1 MRSAIMNIDGSNLSE
16 IFDISNSKT
25 KNASV
30 QGKSA
35 EFANSTGAF
44 FDGKSGQVKSITG
57 KTSGIAGKN
66 SVLISEMTDENVI
79 KSSENTKDAYDR
91 IVNKADVG
99 ETGELVVTSETLK
112 QIAEVVTPE
121 NFSKYEELGIIADKD
136 SPESILTVSE
146 RIDIELA
153 THCDNYTP
161 VGDFNMSD
169 LEEMYGARAAQIKET
184 LDKIQNLQPISRE
197 ASEYL
202 LVNDMDLSVDNV
214 YTAEHSVNNS
224 GISSE
229 KYEKLS
235 DEEWNELQGQI
246 EDILNKNGFDIND
259 ENMSN
264 AKWLIEEK
272 IPVTTEN
279 LYKLSEI
286 DVINQNI
293 SDNQIGEND
302 WIQKIALNVSYGLS
316 AGSTSANYYSDI
328 KSDSIEAVEIITNGT
343 DEQIETLVTDGKE
356 VTLLNMKR
364 QEEDTSYKYT
374 KERTDNISDEM
385 QKKIITER
393 KNLEELRLKMTVE
406 ASALLIKNGINI
418 EITGLSE
425 LVEELKDIEAKYVA
439 NIFNETGTVVNDENI
454 SIFNET
460 ANYMEAFARTPSY
473 VLGDVLNNDIEFN
486 VEDITV
492 EGAVKEN
499 ILKSAQIAY
508 DTLGTKPDRE
518 LGDSLKKAFTG
529 IDKMLEDLGLENS
542 ADNQRAIRILAY
554 NEMVVDKKNVND
566 IKELDSEVTK
576 LIDNLTP
583 RTTAY
588 LIANGINPLKTDIH
602 TLNEE
607 LDKINENMDND
618 EVEKY
623 SEYLWKLE
631 KNKEISKEDKDAY
644 IGVYRLIRMVEKGDR
659 KAIGAV
665 MKQGG
670 EVTMRSLLTAA
681 RSLNNTGNDVTVDDS
696 LGLSDEVKLSD
707 SNIDKQ
713 LDYFDSQRFLERAK
727 KAAFDTVGANNT
739 ADNVE
744 VNQSENNDTESQASD
759 YDILRAE
766 ELQSLQTISE
776 EALLNIYEDGTV
788 VNNSNILGV
797 AFYTM
802 NGGKTY
808 SKIKGICDDEKV
820 SKDLDKITEILDD
833 TSSDADGINV
843 DSTYDDVSGSTDRN
857 SEVNISDI
865 DRLNAALN
873 EMSGDIKEAL
883 MNKSHIDVKDIRSV
897 NRMMNYVNRSATRN
911 SYYVPANINGELST
925 VKITIET
932 GESEK
937 GKVTIGMKDLD
948 IKAEFTINET
958 NVKGLIMTDGN
969 VIDNENYERFAEE
982 FKTQIES
989 LGLNLKNLSKTD
1001 TGYAGNDRTDNENDN
1016 KVTTNT
1022 LFKVAKV
1029 YISSIKKYAGQT
1041 DK

>member
-1 MRSAIMNIDGSNLSE
+1 MNIDGSNLSE

-30 QGKSA
+30 QGNSA
-35 EFANSTGAF
+35 EFAKSTGVF
-44 FDGKSGQVKSITG
+44 FDGRAGQVKSAVG
-57 KTSGIAGKN
+57 KTSDIAGKN
-66 SVLISEMTDENVI
+66 SILISKMDDENVI

-99 ETGELVVTSETLK
+99 ETSELVVTGETLK
-112 QIAEVVTPE
+112 QIAEAVTPE
-121 NFSKYEELGIIADKD
+121 KFSKYEELGIIADKD
-136 SPESILTVSE
+136 SPQSILTVSE

-161 VGDFNMSD
+161 IGDFNISD
-169 LEEMYGARAAQIKET
+169 LEEMYGARASQIKET

-224 GISSE
+224 SNSSE

-235 DEEWNELQGQI
+235 DEEWNELYGQI

-264 AKWLIEEK
+264 AKWLIEDK
-272 IPVTTEN
+272 IPVTAAN

-286 DVINQNI
+286 DAINQNI
-293 SDNQIGEND
+293 SNNQISENA

-328 KSDSIEAVEIITNGT
+328 KSDSIEAVEIIHNGT

-374 KERTDNISDEM
+374 KERTDNITDEM
-385 QKKIITER
+385 HKKIITER

-406 ASALLIKNGINI
+406 ASALMIKNGINV

-425 LVEELKDIEAKYVA
+425 LVEELKNIEAKYVT

-460 ANYMEAFARTPSY
+460 ANYMEAFARIPSY
-473 VLGDVLNNDIEFN
+473 VLGDVLNNNIEFN

-529 IDKMLEDLGLENS
+529 IDKMLEDLELEDS
-542 ADNQRAIRILAY
+542 TDNQRAIRILAY
-554 NEMVVDKKNVND
+554 NEMIIDEKNIND
-566 IKELDSEVTK
+566 IKKLDSEVTK

-588 LIANGINPLKTDIH
+588 LIANGINPLKTDIQ

-607 LDKINENMDND
+607 LDKINENMDTD

-665 MKQGG
+665 MKQGS

-681 RSLNNTGNDVTVDDS
+681 RSLNNTGNDMIVDDS

-713 LDYFDSQRFLERAK
+713 LDYFDSQSFLERAK
-727 KAAFDTVGANNT
+727 KTTFDTIGANKAAN
-739 ADNVE
+739 NIE
-744 VNQSENNDTESQASD
+744 VNKSENNDTDTQNSD
-759 YDILRAE
+759 YDILRVE
-766 ELQSLQTISE
+766 EVQSLQTISE
-776 EALLNIYEDGTV
+776 ETLLNIYEDGTV
-788 VNNSNILGV
+788 VNNSNILGL

-808 SKIKGICDDEKV
+808 SKIKRICDDEKV
-820 SKDLDKITEILDD
+820 SGDLDKITKILDGTSNNADD
-833 TSSDADGINV
+833 TNVETEYYDLSRDTDG
-843 DSTYDDVSGSTDRN
+843 N
-857 SEVNISDI
+857 SEVNTLDI
-865 DRLNAALN
+865 DRLNAVLN

-883 MNKSHIDVKDIRSV
+883 INKSHIDVKDIRSV
-897 NRMMNYVNRSATRN
+897 NRMLNYVKRSAARN

-937 GKVTIGMKDLD
+937 GKVTVRMKDSD
-948 IKAEFTINET
+948 INAEFTINDT
-958 NVKGLIMTDGN
+958 DVKGLIMIGDN
-969 VIDNENYERFAEE
+969 AMDNENYERFAEE
-982 FKTQIES
+982 FKARIEN

-1001 TGYAGNDRTDNENDN
+1001 TGYAGNNRAYSKNVN
-1016 KVTTNT
+1016 KVTTST
-1022 LFKVAKV
+1022 LFKVAKE

>member
-1 MRSAIMNIDGSNLSE
+1 
-16 IFDISNSKT
+16 
-25 KNASV
+25 
-30 QGKSA
+30 
-35 EFANSTGAF
+35 
-44 FDGKSGQVKSITG
+44 
-57 KTSGIAGKN
+57 
-66 SVLISEMTDENVI
+66 
-79 KSSENTKDAYDR
+79 
-91 IVNKADVG
+91 
-99 ETGELVVTSETLK
+99 
-112 QIAEVVTPE
+112 
-121 NFSKYEELGIIADKD
+121 
-136 SPESILTVSE
+136 
-146 RIDIELA
+146 
-153 THCDNYTP
+153 
-161 VGDFNMSD
+161 
-169 LEEMYGARAAQIKET
+169 MYGARASQIKET

-224 GISSE
+224 SNSSE

-235 DEEWNELQGQI
+235 DEEWNELYGQI

-264 AKWLIEEK
+264 AKWLIEDK
-272 IPVTTEN
+272 IPVTAAN

-293 SDNQIGEND
+293 SNNQISENN

-328 KSDSIEAVEIITNGT
+328 KSDSIEAVEIIHNGT

-374 KERTDNISDEM
+374 KERTDNITDEM
-385 QKKIITER
+385 HKKIITER

-406 ASALLIKNGINI
+406 ASALMIKNGINV

-425 LVEELKDIEAKYVA
+425 LVEELKNIEVKYVT

-460 ANYMEAFARTPSY
+460 ANYMEAFARIPSY
-473 VLGDVLNNDIEFN
+473 VLGDVLNNNIEFN

-529 IDKMLEDLGLENS
+529 IDKMLEDLELEDS
-542 ADNQRAIRILAY
+542 TDNQRAIRILAY
-554 NEMVVDKKNVND
+554 NEMIIDEKNIND
-566 IKELDSEVTK
+566 IKKLDSEVTK

-588 LIANGINPLKTDIH
+588 LIANGINPLKTDIQ

-607 LDKINENMDND
+607 LDKINENMDTD

-665 MKQGG
+665 MKQGS

-681 RSLNNTGNDVTVDDS
+681 RSLNNTGNDMIVDDS

-713 LDYFDSQRFLERAK
+713 LDYFDSQSFLERAK
-727 KAAFDTVGANNT
+727 KTTFDTIGANKAAN
-739 ADNVE
+739 NIE
-744 VNQSENNDTESQASD
+744 VNKSENNDTDTQNSD
-759 YDILRAE
+759 YDILRVE
-766 ELQSLQTISE
+766 EVQSLQTISE
-776 EALLNIYEDGTV
+776 ETLLNIYEDGTV
-788 VNNSNILGV
+788 VNNSNILGL

-808 SKIKGICDDEKV
+808 SKIKRICDDEKV
-820 SKDLDKITEILDD
+820 SGDLDKITKILDG
-833 TSSDADGINV
+833 TSNNADGTNV
-843 DSTYDDVSGSTDRN
+843 ETEYYDLSRDIDGN
-857 SEVNISDI
+857 SEVNTLDI

-897 NRMMNYVNRSATRN
+897 NRMLNYVKRSAARN

-937 GKVTIGMKDLD
+937 GKVTVRMKDSD
-948 IKAEFTINET
+948 INAEFTINDT
-958 NVKGLIMTDGN
+958 DVKGLIMIGDN
-969 VIDNENYERFAEE
+969 AIDNENYERFAEE
-982 FKTQIES
+982 FKARIEN

-1001 TGYAGNDRTDNENDN
+1001 TGYAGNNRAYSKNVN
-1016 KVTTNT
+1016 KVTTST
-1022 LFKVAKV
+1022 LFKVAKE
-1029 YISSIKKYAGQT
+1029 YISSIKKYA
-1041 DK
+1041 DDL

>member
-1 MRSAIMNIDGSNLSE
+1 MLRYRVIQQNLP
-16 IFDISNSKT
+16 K
-25 KNASV
+25 V
-30 QGKSA
+30 PGL
-35 EFANSTGAF
+35 F
-44 FDGKSGQVKSITG
+44 FDGRAGQVKSAMG
-57 KTSGIAGKN
+57 KTSDIAGKN
-66 SVLISEMTDENVI
+66 SILISKMDDENVI

-99 ETGELVVTSETLK
+99 ETSELVVTGETLK
-112 QIAEVVTPE
+112 QIAEAVTPE
-121 NFSKYEELGIIADKD
+121 KFSKYEELGIIADKD
-136 SPESILTVSE
+136 SPQSILTVSE

-161 VGDFNMSD
+161 VGDFNISD
-169 LEEMYGARAAQIKET
+169 LEEMYGARASQIKET

-224 GISSE
+224 SNSSE

-235 DEEWNELQGQI
+235 DEEWNELYGQI

-264 AKWLIEEK
+264 AKWLIEDK
-272 IPVTTEN
+272 IPVTAAN

-293 SDNQIGEND
+293 SNNQISENN

-328 KSDSIEAVEIITNGT
+328 KSDSIEAVEIIHNGT

-374 KERTDNISDEM
+374 KERTDNITDEM
-385 QKKIITER
+385 HKKIITER

-406 ASALLIKNGINI
+406 ASALMIKNGINV

-425 LVEELKDIEAKYVA
+425 LVEELKNIEVKYVT

-460 ANYMEAFARTPSY
+460 ANYMEAFARIPSY
-473 VLGDVLNNDIEFN
+473 VLGDVLNNNIEFN

-529 IDKMLEDLGLENS
+529 IDKMLEDLELEDS
-542 ADNQRAIRILAY
+542 TDNQRAIRILAY
-554 NEMVVDKKNVND
+554 NEMIIDEKNIND
-566 IKELDSEVTK
+566 IKKLDSEVTK

-588 LIANGINPLKTDIH
+588 LIANGINPLKTDIQ

-607 LDKINENMDND
+607 LDKINENMDTD

-665 MKQGG
+665 MKQGS

-681 RSLNNTGNDVTVDDS
+681 RSLNNTGNDMIVDDS

-713 LDYFDSQRFLERAK
+713 LDYFDSQSFLERAK
-727 KAAFDTVGANNT
+727 KTTFDTIGANKAAN
-739 ADNVE
+739 NIE
-744 VNQSENNDTESQASD
+744 VNKSENNDTDTQNSD
-759 YDILRAE
+759 YDILRVE
-766 ELQSLQTISE
+766 EVQSLQTISE
-776 EALLNIYEDGTV
+776 ETLLNIYEDGTV
-788 VNNSNILGV
+788 VNNSNILGL

-808 SKIKGICDDEKV
+808 SKIKRICDDEKV
-820 SKDLDKITEILDD
+820 SGDLDKITKILDG
-833 TSSDADGINV
+833 TSNNADGTNV
-843 DSTYDDVSGSTDRN
+843 ETEYYDLSRDIDGN
-857 SEVNISDI
+857 SEVNTLDI

-897 NRMMNYVNRSATRN
+897 NRMLNYVKRSAARN

-937 GKVTIGMKDLD
+937 GKVTVRMKDSD
-948 IKAEFTINET
+948 INAEFTINDT
-958 NVKGLIMTDGN
+958 DVKGLIMIGDN
-969 VIDNENYERFAEE
+969 AIDNENYERFAEE
-982 FKTQIES
+982 FKARIEN

-1001 TGYAGNDRTDNENDN
+1001 TGYAGNNRAYSKNVN
-1016 KVTTNT
+1016 KVTTST
-1022 LFKVAKV
+1022 LFKVAKE

>member
-1 MRSAIMNIDGSNLSE
+1 
-16 IFDISNSKT
+16 
-25 KNASV
+25 
-30 QGKSA
+30 
-35 EFANSTGAF
+35 
-44 FDGKSGQVKSITG
+44 
-57 KTSGIAGKN
+57 
-66 SVLISEMTDENVI
+66 
-79 KSSENTKDAYDR
+79 
-91 IVNKADVG
+91 
-99 ETGELVVTSETLK
+99 
-112 QIAEVVTPE
+112 
-121 NFSKYEELGIIADKD
+121 
-136 SPESILTVSE
+136 
-146 RIDIELA
+146 
-153 THCDNYTP
+153 
-161 VGDFNMSD
+161 
-169 LEEMYGARAAQIKET
+169 
-184 LDKIQNLQPISRE
+184 
-197 ASEYL
+197 
-202 LVNDMDLSVDNV
+202 
-214 YTAEHSVNNS
+214 
-224 GISSE
+224 
-229 KYEKLS
+229 
-235 DEEWNELQGQI
+235 
-246 EDILNKNGFDIND
+246 
-259 ENMSN
+259 MSN
-264 AKWLIEEK
+264 AKWLIEDK
-272 IPVTTEN
+272 IPVTAAN

-293 SDNQIGEND
+293 SNNQISENG
-302 WIQKIALNVSYGLS
+302 WIQKIALNMSYGLS

-328 KSDSIEAVEIITNGT
+328 KSDSIEAVEIIHNGT

-374 KERTDNISDEM
+374 KERTDNITDEM
-385 QKKIITER
+385 HKKIITER

-406 ASALLIKNGINI
+406 ASALMIKNGINV
-418 EITGLSE
+418 EITELSE
-425 LVEELKDIEAKYVA
+425 LVEELKNIEAKYVT

-460 ANYMEAFARTPSY
+460 ANYMEAFARIPSY
-473 VLGDVLNNDIEFN
+473 VLGDVLNNNIEFN

-492 EGAVKEN
+492 EGAVAVKEN

-529 IDKMLEDLGLENS
+529 IDKMLEDLELEDS
-542 ADNQRAIRILAY
+542 TDNQRAIRILAY
-554 NEMVVDKKNVND
+554 NEMIIDEKNIND

-588 LIANGINPLKTDIH
+588 LIANGINPLKTDIQ

-607 LDKINENMDND
+607 LDKINENMDTD

-665 MKQGG
+665 MKQGS

-681 RSLNNTGNDVTVDDS
+681 RSLNNTGNDMIVDDS

-713 LDYFDSQRFLERAK
+713 LDYFDSQSFLERAK
-727 KAAFDTVGANNT
+727 KTTFDTIGANKAAN
-739 ADNVE
+739 NIE
-744 VNQSENNDTESQASD
+744 VNKSENNDTDTQTSD
-759 YDILRAE
+759 YDILRVE
-766 ELQSLQTISE
+766 EVQSLQTISE
-776 EALLNIYEDGTV
+776 ETLLNIYEDGTV
-788 VNNSNILGV
+788 VNNSNILGL

-808 SKIKGICDDEKV
+808 SKIKRICDDEKV
-820 SKDLDKITEILDD
+820 SGDLDKITKILDG
-833 TSSDADGINV
+833 TSNNADGTNV
-843 DSTYDDVSGSTDRN
+843 ETEYYDLSRDTDGN
-857 SEVNISDI
+857 SEVNTLDI

-897 NRMMNYVNRSATRN
+897 NRMLNYVKRSAARN

-937 GKVTIGMKDLD
+937 GKVTVRMKDSD
-948 IKAEFTINET
+948 INAEFTINDT
-958 NVKGLIMTDGN
+958 DVKGLIMIGDN
-969 VIDNENYERFAEE
+969 AIDNENYERFAEE
-982 FKTQIES
+982 FKARIEN

-1001 TGYAGNDRTDNENDN
+1001 TGYAGNNRAYSKNVN
-1016 KVTTNT
+1016 KVTTST
-1022 LFKVAKV
+1022 LFKVAKE

>member
-1 MRSAIMNIDGSNLSE
+1 MNIDGSNLSE

-30 QGKSA
+30 QGNSA
-35 EFANSTGAF
+35 EFAQSTGVF
-44 FDGKSGQVKSITG
+44 FDGRAGQVKSAMG
-57 KTSGIAGKN
+57 KTSDIAGKN
-66 SVLISEMTDENVI
+66 SILISKMDDENVI

-99 ETGELVVTSETLK
+99 ETSELVVTGETLK
-112 QIAEVVTPE
+112 QIAEAVTPE
-121 NFSKYEELGIIADKD
+121 KFSKYEELGIIADKD
-136 SPESILTVSE
+136 SPQSILTVSE

-161 VGDFNMSD
+161 VGDFNISD
-169 LEEMYGARAAQIKET
+169 LEEMYGARASQIKET

-224 GISSE
+224 SNSSE

-235 DEEWNELQGQI
+235 DEEWNELYGQI

-264 AKWLIEEK
+264 AKWLIEDK
-272 IPVTTEN
+272 IPVTAAN

-286 DVINQNI
+286 DAINQNI
-293 SDNQIGEND
+293 SNNQISENN

-328 KSDSIEAVEIITNGT
+328 KSDSIEAVEIIHNGT
-343 DEQIETLVTDGKE
+343 DEQIKTLVTDGKE

-374 KERTDNISDEM
+374 KERTDNITDEM
-385 QKKIITER
+385 HKKIITER

-406 ASALLIKNGINI
+406 ASALMIKNGINV
-418 EITGLSE
+418 EITELSE
-425 LVEELKDIEAKYVA
+425 LVEELKNIEAKYVT

-460 ANYMEAFARTPSY
+460 ANYMEAFARIPSY

-529 IDKMLEDLGLENS
+529 IDKMLEDLGLEDS
-542 ADNQRAIRILAY
+542 ADNQRAVRILAY
-554 NEMVVDKKNVND
+554 NEMVVDEKNVNG

-588 LIANGINPLKTDIH
+588 LIANGINPLKTDIQ

-607 LDKINENMDND
+607 LDKINENMDTD

-665 MKQGG
+665 MKQGS

-681 RSLNNTGNDVTVDDS
+681 RSLNNTGNDMIVDDS

-713 LDYFDSQRFLERAK
+713 LDYFDSQSFLERAK
-727 KAAFDTVGANNT
+727 KTTFDTIGANKAAN
-739 ADNVE
+739 NIE
-744 VNQSENNDTESQASD
+744 VNKSENNDTDTQTSD
-759 YDILRAE
+759 YDILRVE
-766 ELQSLQTISE
+766 EVQSLQTISE
-776 EALLNIYEDGTV
+776 ETLLNIYEDGTV
-788 VNNSNILGV
+788 VNNSNILGL

-808 SKIKGICDDEKV
+808 SKIKRICDDEKV
-820 SKDLDKITEILDD
+820 SRDLDKITKILDG
-833 TSSDADGINV
+833 TSNNADGTNV
-843 DSTYDDVSGSTDRN
+843 ETEYYDLSRDTDGN
-857 SEVNISDI
+857 SEVNTLDI

-897 NRMMNYVNRSATRN
+897 NRMLNYVKRSAARN

-937 GKVTIGMKDLD
+937 GKVTVRMKDSD
-948 IKAEFTINET
+948 INAEFTINDT
-958 NVKGLIMTDGN
+958 DVKGLIMIGDN
-969 VIDNENYERFAEE
+969 AIDNENYERFAEE
-982 FKTQIES
+982 FKARIEN
-989 LGLNLKNLSKTD
+989 LGLNLKNLSKSD
-1001 TGYAGNDRTDNENDN
+1001 TGYTGNNRAYSKNVN
-1016 KVTTNT
+1016 KVTTST
-1022 LFKVAKV
+1022 LFKVAKE

>member
-1 MRSAIMNIDGSNLSE
+1 
-16 IFDISNSKT
+16 
-25 KNASV
+25 
-30 QGKSA
+30 
-35 EFANSTGAF
+35 
-44 FDGKSGQVKSITG
+44 
-57 KTSGIAGKN
+57 
-66 SVLISEMTDENVI
+66 
-79 KSSENTKDAYDR
+79 
-91 IVNKADVG
+91 
-99 ETGELVVTSETLK
+99 
-112 QIAEVVTPE
+112 
-121 NFSKYEELGIIADKD
+121 
-136 SPESILTVSE
+136 
-146 RIDIELA
+146 
-153 THCDNYTP
+153 
-161 VGDFNMSD
+161 
-169 LEEMYGARAAQIKET
+169 
-184 LDKIQNLQPISRE
+184 
-197 ASEYL
+197 
-202 LVNDMDLSVDNV
+202 
-214 YTAEHSVNNS
+214 
-224 GISSE
+224 
-229 KYEKLS
+229 
-235 DEEWNELQGQI
+235 
-246 EDILNKNGFDIND
+246 
-259 ENMSN
+259 MSN
-264 AKWLIEEK
+264 AKWLIEDK
-272 IPVTTEN
+272 IPVTAAN

-286 DVINQNI
+286 DAINQNI
-293 SDNQIGEND
+293 SNNQISENA
-302 WIQKIALNVSYGLS
+302 WIQKIALNMSYGLS

-328 KSDSIEAVEIITNGT
+328 KSDSIEAVEIIHNGT

-374 KERTDNISDEM
+374 KERTDNITDEM
-385 QKKIITER
+385 HKKIITER

-406 ASALLIKNGINI
+406 ASALMIKNGINV

-425 LVEELKDIEAKYVA
+425 LVEELKNIEAKYVT

-460 ANYMEAFARTPSY
+460 ANYMEAFARIPSY
-473 VLGDVLNNDIEFN
+473 VLGDVLNNNIEFN

-529 IDKMLEDLGLENS
+529 IDKMLEDLELEDS
-542 ADNQRAIRILAY
+542 TDNQRAIRILAY
-554 NEMVVDKKNVND
+554 NEMIIDEKNIND
-566 IKELDSEVTK
+566 IKKLDSEVTK

-588 LIANGINPLKTDIH
+588 LIANGINPLKTDIQ

-607 LDKINENMDND
+607 LDKINENMDTD

-665 MKQGG
+665 MKQGS

-681 RSLNNTGNDVTVDDS
+681 RSLNNTGNDMIVDDS

-713 LDYFDSQRFLERAK
+713 LDYFDSQSFLERAK
-727 KAAFDTVGANNT
+727 KTTFDTIGANKAAN
-739 ADNVE
+739 NIE
-744 VNQSENNDTESQASD
+744 VNKSENNDTDTQTSD
-759 YDILRAE
+759 YDILRVE
-766 ELQSLQTISE
+766 EVQSLQTISE
-776 EALLNIYEDGTV
+776 ETLLNIYEDGTV
-788 VNNSNILGV
+788 VNNSNILGL

-808 SKIKGICDDEKV
+808 SKIKRICDDEKV
-820 SKDLDKITEILDD
+820 SGDLDKITKILDG
-833 TSSDADGINV
+833 TSNNADGTNV
-843 DSTYDDVSGSTDRN
+843 ETEYYDLSRDTDGN
-857 SEVNISDI
+857 SEVNTLDI

-897 NRMMNYVNRSATRN
+897 NRMLNYVKRSAARN

-937 GKVTIGMKDLD
+937 GKVTVRMKDSD
-948 IKAEFTINET
+948 INAEFTINDT
-958 NVKGLIMTDGN
+958 DVKGLIMIGDN
-969 VIDNENYERFAEE
+969 AIDNENYERFAEE
-982 FKTQIES
+982 FKARIEN

-1001 TGYAGNDRTDNENDN
+1001 TGYAGNNRAYSKNVN
-1016 KVTTNT
+1016 KVTTST
-1022 LFKVAKV
+1022 LFKVAKE

>member
-1 MRSAIMNIDGSNLSE
+1 MNIDGSNLSE

-30 QGKSA
+30 QGNSA
-35 EFANSTGAF
+35 EFAKSTGAF

-57 KTSGIAGKN
+57 KTSGVAGKN
-66 SVLISEMTDENVI
+66 SVLISEMADENVI

-99 ETGELVVTSETLK
+99 ETSELVVTGETLK
-112 QIAEVVTPE
+112 QIAEAVTPE
-121 NFSKYEELGIIADKD
+121 KFSKYEELGIIADKD
-136 SPESILTVSE
+136 SPQSILTVSE

-161 VGDFNMSD
+161 VGDFNISD
-169 LEEMYGARAAQIKET
+169 LEEMYGARATQIKET

-224 GISSE
+224 SNSSE

-235 DEEWNELQGQI
+235 DEEWNELYGQI

-264 AKWLIEEK
+264 AKWLIEDK
-272 IPVTTEN
+272 IPVTAAN

-286 DVINQNI
+286 DAINQNI
-293 SDNQIGEND
+293 SNNQISEND

-328 KSDSIEAVEIITNGT
+328 KSDSIEAVEIINNGT

-374 KERTDNISDEM
+374 KERTDNITDEM
-385 QKKIITER
+385 HKKIITER

-406 ASALLIKNGINI
+406 ASALMIKNGINI

-425 LVEELKDIEAKYVA
+425 LVEELKNIEAKYVT

-529 IDKMLEDLGLENS
+529 IDKMLEDLGLEDS
-542 ADNQRAIRILAY
+542 TDNQRAVRILAY
-554 NEMVVDKKNVND
+554 NEMVVDEKNVND
-566 IKELDSEVTK
+566 IKKLDSEVTK

-588 LIANGINPLKTDIH
+588 LIANGINPLKTDIQ

-607 LDKINENMDND
+607 LDKINENMDTD

-665 MKQGG
+665 MKQGS

-681 RSLNNTGNDVTVDDS
+681 RSLNNTGNDMIVDDS

-713 LDYFDSQRFLERAK
+713 LDYFDSQSFLERAK
-727 KAAFDTVGANNT
+727 KTTFDTIGVNKAANN
-739 ADNVE
+739 NNIE
-744 VNQSENNDTESQASD
+744 VNKSENNDTDTQTSD
-759 YDILRAE
+759 YDILRVE
-766 ELQSLQTISE
+766 EVQSLQTISE
-776 EALLNIYEDGTV
+776 ETLLNIYEDGTV

-797 AFYTM
+797 AFFTM

-808 SKIKGICDDEKV
+808 SKIKGICDDKKV
-820 SKDLDKITEILDD
+820 SEDLDKIIEILDD
-833 TSSDADGINV
+833 TSSGADGINE
-843 DSTYDDVSGSTDRN
+843 DLTYDDVSGSTDRN

-865 DRLNAALN
+865 DRLNTALN

-883 MNKSHIDVKDIRSV
+883 MNKPHIDVKDIRAV
-897 NRMMNYVNRSATRN
+897 NRMMNYVNRSAARN

-937 GKVTIGMKDLD
+937 GKVTVRMKDSD
-948 IKAEFTINET
+948 INAEFTINDT
-958 NVKGLIMTDGN
+958 DVKGLIMTGEN
-969 VIDNENYERFAEE
+969 AIDNGNYERFTEE
-982 FKTQIES
+982 FKTQIEN
-989 LGLNLKNLSKTD
+989 LGLNLKNLSRSD
-1001 TGYAGNDRTDNENDN
+1001 TGYVGNDRTDNKSDN

>member
-1 MRSAIMNIDGSNLSE
+1 MNIDGSNLSE

-30 QGKSA
+30 QGNSA
-35 EFANSTGAF
+35 EFAKSTGAF
-44 FDGKSGQVKSITG
+44 FDGRAGQVKSAMG
-57 KTSGIAGKN
+57 KTSDIAGKN
-66 SVLISEMTDENVI
+66 SILISKMDDENVI

-99 ETGELVVTSETLK
+99 ETSELVVTGETLK
-112 QIAEVVTPE
+112 QIAEAVTPE
-121 NFSKYEELGIIADKD
+121 KFSKYEELGIIADKD
-136 SPESILTVSE
+136 SPQSILTVSE

-161 VGDFNMSD
+161 VGDFNISD
-169 LEEMYGARAAQIKET
+169 LEEMYGARASQIKET

-224 GISSE
+224 SNSSE

-235 DEEWNELQGQI
+235 DEEWNELYGQI

-264 AKWLIEEK
+264 AKWLIEDK
-272 IPVTTEN
+272 IPVTAAN

-293 SDNQIGEND
+293 SNNQISENG
-302 WIQKIALNVSYGLS
+302 WIQKIALNMSYGLS

-328 KSDSIEAVEIITNGT
+328 KSDSIEAVEIIHNGT

-374 KERTDNISDEM
+374 RERTDNITDEM
-385 QKKIITER
+385 HKKIITER

-406 ASALLIKNGINI
+406 ASALMIKNGINV

-425 LVEELKDIEAKYVA
+425 LVEELKNIEAKYVT

-460 ANYMEAFARTPSY
+460 ANYMEAFARIPSY
-473 VLGDVLNNDIEFN
+473 VLGDVLNNNIEFN

-529 IDKMLEDLGLENS
+529 IDKMLEDLELENS
-542 ADNQRAIRILAY
+542 TDNQRAIRILAY
-554 NEMVVDKKNVND
+554 NEMIIDEKNIND
-566 IKELDSEVTK
+566 IKKLDSEVTK

-588 LIANGINPLKTDIH
+588 LIANGINPLKTDIQ
-602 TLNEE
+602 TLNKE
-607 LDKINENMDND
+607 LDKINENMDTD

-665 MKQGG
+665 MKQGS

-681 RSLNNTGNDVTVDDS
+681 RSFNNTGNDMIVDDS

-713 LDYFDSQRFLERAK
+713 LDYFDSQSFLERAK
-727 KAAFDTVGANNT
+727 KTTFDTIGANKAAN
-739 ADNVE
+739 NIE
-744 VNQSENNDTESQASD
+744 VNKSENNDTDTQTSD
-759 YDILRAE
+759 YDILRVE
-766 ELQSLQTISE
+766 EVQSLQTISE
-776 EALLNIYEDGTV
+776 ETLLNIYEDGTV
-788 VNNSNILGV
+788 VNNSNILGL

-808 SKIKGICDDEKV
+808 SKIKRICDDEKV
-820 SKDLDKITEILDD
+820 SGDLDKITKILDG
-833 TSSDADGINV
+833 TSNNADGTNV
-843 DSTYDDVSGSTDRN
+843 ETEYYDLSRDTDGN
-857 SEVNISDI
+857 SEVNTLDI

-897 NRMMNYVNRSATRN
+897 NRMLNYVKRSAARN

-937 GKVTIGMKDLD
+937 GKVTVRMKDSD
-948 IKAEFTINET
+948 INAEFTINDT
-958 NVKGLIMTDGN
+958 DVKGLIMIGDN
-969 VIDNENYERFAEE
+969 AIDNENYERFAGE
-982 FKTQIES
+982 FKARIEN

-1001 TGYAGNDRTDNENDN
+1001 TGYAGNNRAYSKNVN
-1016 KVTTNT
+1016 KVTTST
-1022 LFKVAKV
+1022 LFKVAKE

>member
-1 MRSAIMNIDGSNLSE
+1 M
-16 IFDISNSKT
+16 
-25 KNASV
+25 
-30 QGKSA
+30 
-35 EFANSTGAF
+35 
-44 FDGKSGQVKSITG
+44 
-57 KTSGIAGKN
+57 
-66 SVLISEMTDENVI
+66 
-79 KSSENTKDAYDR
+79 
-91 IVNKADVG
+91 
-99 ETGELVVTSETLK
+99 
-112 QIAEVVTPE
+112 
-121 NFSKYEELGIIADKD
+121 
-136 SPESILTVSE
+136 
-146 RIDIELA
+146 
-153 THCDNYTP
+153 
-161 VGDFNMSD
+161 
-169 LEEMYGARAAQIKET
+169 
-184 LDKIQNLQPISRE
+184 
-197 ASEYL
+197 
-202 LVNDMDLSVDNV
+202 
-214 YTAEHSVNNS
+214 
-224 GISSE
+224 
-229 KYEKLS
+229 
-235 DEEWNELQGQI
+235 
-246 EDILNKNGFDIND
+246 
-259 ENMSN
+259 
-264 AKWLIEEK
+264 
-272 IPVTTEN
+272 
-279 LYKLSEI
+279 
-286 DVINQNI
+286 
-293 SDNQIGEND
+293 
-302 WIQKIALNVSYGLS
+302 SYGLS

-328 KSDSIEAVEIITNGT
+328 KSDSIEAVEIIHNGT

-374 KERTDNISDEM
+374 KERTDNITDEM
-385 QKKIITER
+385 HKKIITER

-406 ASALLIKNGINI
+406 ASALMIKNGINV

-425 LVEELKDIEAKYVA
+425 LVEELKNIEAKYVT

-460 ANYMEAFARTPSY
+460 ANYMEAFARIPSY
-473 VLGDVLNNDIEFN
+473 VLGDVLNNNIEFN

-529 IDKMLEDLGLENS
+529 IDKMLEDLELEDS
-542 ADNQRAIRILAY
+542 TDNQRAIRILAY
-554 NEMVVDKKNVND
+554 NEMIIDEKNIND
-566 IKELDSEVTK
+566 IKKLDSEVTK

-588 LIANGINPLKTDIH
+588 LIANGINPLKTDIQ

-607 LDKINENMDND
+607 LDKINENMDTD

-665 MKQGG
+665 MKQGS

-681 RSLNNTGNDVTVDDS
+681 RSLNNTGNDMIVDDS

-713 LDYFDSQRFLERAK
+713 LDYFDSQSFLERAK
-727 KAAFDTVGANNT
+727 KTTFDTIGANKAAN
-739 ADNVE
+739 NIE
-744 VNQSENNDTESQASD
+744 VNKSENNDTDTQTSD
-759 YDILRAE
+759 YDILRVE
-766 ELQSLQTISE
+766 EVQSLQTISE
-776 EALLNIYEDGTV
+776 ETLLNIYEDGTV
-788 VNNSNILGV
+788 VNNSNILGL

-808 SKIKGICDDEKV
+808 SKIKRICDDEKV
-820 SKDLDKITEILDD
+820 SGDLDKITKILDG
-833 TSSDADGINV
+833 TSNNADGTNV
-843 DSTYDDVSGSTDRN
+843 ETEYYDLSRDTDGN
-857 SEVNISDI
+857 SEVNTLDI

-897 NRMMNYVNRSATRN
+897 NRMLNYVKRSAARN

-937 GKVTIGMKDLD
+937 GKVTVRMKDSD
-948 IKAEFTINET
+948 INAEFTINDT
-958 NVKGLIMTDGN
+958 DVKGLIMIGDN
-969 VIDNENYERFAEE
+969 AIDNENYERFAEE
-982 FKTQIES
+982 FKARIEN

-1001 TGYAGNDRTDNENDN
+1001 TGYAGNNRAYSKNVN
-1016 KVTTNT
+1016 KVTTST
-1022 LFKVAKV
+1022 LFKVAKE